1 MNKKFTFIFA
11 FVLVFS
17 ICFVFA
23 AEGEQNVIGIGSG
36 QGDQIQAQERVQVQD
51 GEHLGENGQM
61 FQIQTQANNQYRLEA
76 GNISAE
82 CECQMTQEKIQNK
95 TQLYAQLSNGKQA
108 EIKVMPDVAADR
120 ALERL
125 RLKVCSED
133 NNCTIELKEVGKNE
147 KVQMA
152 YEMQIQRHSKILGI
166 FQKKMQVKT
175 QVNAE
180 NGEVIR
186 VKKPWWAFLATEP
199 SEE

>member
-166 FQKKMQVKT
+166 FQKKMQVKM